1 MVNIGKSHSGLREV
15 VLIRRFV
22 FVKTLGGCFK
32 TLPLLF
38 LNSTHFLQLFWQLN
52 PLDQVFLIQGI
63 PPIETRCIGKCPFP
77 RHALYK
83 PQTPS
88 ESVPTPS
95 LYQPIYIYIFFQGF
109 LHLNSQGLQ
118 SSLVGPCLWMEPA
131 PWTASAYSASA
142 DLLIASSHP
151 TLVVGNLV
159 SFSWR
164 IGGFCNQLGPNANS
178 PK

>member
-95 LYQPIYIYIFFQGF
+95 LYQPIYIYILPGVSPFELTGTPVLTCWPLPMNGTSCMDCFCILSKRWSTHCVESSNTCGWKFGIFFMKDWRI
-109 LHLNSQGLQ
+109 LQ
-118 SSLVGPCLWMEPA
+118 PVGP
-131 PWTASAYSASA
+131 
-142 DLLIASSHP
+142 
-151 TLVVGNLV
+151 
-159 SFSWR
+159 
-164 IGGFCNQLGPNANS
+164 
-178 PK
+178 